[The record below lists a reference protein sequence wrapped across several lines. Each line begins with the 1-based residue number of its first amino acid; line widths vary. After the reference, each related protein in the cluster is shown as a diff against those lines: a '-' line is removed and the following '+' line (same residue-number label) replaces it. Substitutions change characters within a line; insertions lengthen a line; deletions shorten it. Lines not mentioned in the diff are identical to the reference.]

1 MSAPSRLMIR
11 QTRKCVGMV
20 KSRPHTVQEIV
31 KILRAH
37 ANPTNVA
44 GMARFG
50 INPKNTL
57 GISMPSLRALAKEIG
72 QNHILAS
79 QLWETKIHEARILAG
94 LIDDPKLV
102 TVAQMDRWA
111 RDFDSWDVC
120 DQVSCFLFDKTSNA
134 YTQAVKWSSA
144 EAEYVKRA
152 GFALMAGLAWHD
164 KTASDRKFLPF
175 LKCIERQASDSR
187 NFVKKAVNWA
197 LRNIGKRNSVLGKKA
212 LIAAQR
218 LKQSEEPAAR
228 WVGGDAVREFEK
240 KGIGR

>member
-1 MSAPSRLMIR
+1 MKPRS
-11 QTRKCVGMV
+11 
-20 KSRPHTVQEIV
+20 HTVPEVV

-57 GISMPSLRALAKEIG
+57 GISMPTLRALAKEIG

-79 QLWETKIHEARILAG
+79 QLWATKIHEARILAG

-102 TVAQMDRWA
+102 TLAQMDRWA
-111 RDFDSWDVC
+111 RDFDSWDMC
-120 DQVSCFLFDKTSNA
+120 DQVCCFLFDKTPFA
-134 YTQAVKWSSA
+134 YDQAAKWSRAKS
-144 EAEYVKRA
+144 EFVKRA

-164 KTASDRKFLPF
+164 KSATDRQFRPF
-175 LKCIERQASDSR
+175 LKCIERQAGDPR

-197 LRNIGKRNSVLGKKA
+197 LRNIGKRNSTLGREA
-212 LIAAQR
+212 MIVARR
-218 LKQSEEPAAR
+218 LKQSKKPAAR
-228 WVGGDAVREFEK
+228 WVGSDAIREFEE
-240 KGIGR
+240 KGIGQ